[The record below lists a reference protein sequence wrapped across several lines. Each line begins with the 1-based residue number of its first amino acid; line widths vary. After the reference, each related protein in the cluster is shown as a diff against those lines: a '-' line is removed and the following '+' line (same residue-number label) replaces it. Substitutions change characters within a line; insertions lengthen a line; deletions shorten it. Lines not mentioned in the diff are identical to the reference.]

1 MKNAFRANGQS
12 PESTATLRRSASDPN
27 TPMLLVL
34 GNGIAG
40 ATAARVARVLRP
52 DAEVAMVSDEHPLPY
67 SRTALMY
74 VFMGRLRPADTH
86 LYDAAFWANNRIDR
100 IDGQAVRLDV
110 EARTLY
116 LRDGRAL
123 AYDRLVLATGSSS
136 RRLDVPG
143 ADADGV
149 VHLYGLADLDRIEA
163 ALPHA
168 NGHAVVVGGG
178 LTGVELGEMLRSRGL
193 AVTFLVRE
201 NRLMP
206 RTLSSDESA
215 LAEATIRRHGVDVRT
230 GASVARVEVEAGR
243 AAGVVLESG
252 EAIRAGLVA
261 VAVGVEP
268 NADLARAAGLDV
280 RRGVVVSDT
289 LETSAAGVFAAGDCA
304 EHASGRVDQLWYTA
318 RAMGAVAGRGLAG
331 QPTAYA
337 PGVPFNAAAFFDAE
351 WQATGVAPG
360 DIPDGWTVRRWRDD
374 RSGQAFRLVLD
385 GNGRTRGVS
394 AFGMRLRHAVCRDW
408 VGRGASCDEVLADLR
423 RARFDPEF
431 HRVRTDD
438 LARALADL

>member
-1 MKNAFRANGQS
+1 
-12 PESTATLRRSASDPN
+12 
-27 TPMLLVL
+27 MLLVL

-40 ATAARVARVLRP
+40 ATAARVARTLRS

-74 VFMGRLRPADTH
+74 VFMGRLRAQDTH
-86 LYDAAFWANNRIDR
+86 LYDAAFWAKNRIDR
-100 IDGQAVRLDV
+100 IEGRAARLDAN
-110 EARTLY
+110 ARTLH
-116 LRDGRAL
+116 LADGRAL
-123 AYDRLVLATGSSS
+123 GYERLVLATGSTP

-143 ADADGV
+143 SDADGV
-149 VHLYGLADLDRIEA
+149 VHLYGLAHLDDIEA

-201 NRLMP
+201 PRLMP

-230 GASVARVEVEAGR
+230 GASVVAVETVSGR
-243 AAGVVLESG
+243 AMGVVLASG
-252 EAIRAGLVA
+252 ETIPAGLVA

-268 NADLARAAGLDV
+268 NVDLAREAGLAV
-280 RRGVVVSDT
+280 RRGVVVSGT
-289 LETSAAGVFAAGDCA
+289 LETSATDVFAAGDCA

-318 RAMGAVAGRGLAG
+318 RAMGATAGRGLAG

-351 WQATGVAPG
+351 WQTTGYAPG
-360 DIPDGWTVRRWRDD
+360 DIPDGWTERRWRDD
-374 RSGQAFRLVLD
+374 AAGQAFRLVLD
-385 GNGRTRGVS
+385 GDGRAAGVS
-394 AFGMRLRHAVCRDW
+394 SFGMRLRHAVCQDW
-408 VGRGASCDEVLADLR
+408 VERSVTLGEVLAGLR

-438 LARALADL
+438 IALALADL